1 MTPHASGKL
10 WTIHHGNCLDVM
22 RTMPAES
29 AHAIVTDPP
38 YGLAFMGKNWDRAV
52 PGPEFW
58 VEALRVAKPGA
69 HMLAFGG
76 TRLFHRLA
84 VAIEDAGWEIRDCV
98 MWVHGMGFPKSHNIG
113 KAIDRER
120 GAVREQIGPKRRGAQ
135 TESTGRYGAWGD
147 GIVDTIPA
155 TDDARK
161 WDGWGTALKPSWEPI
176 IMARKPCIGTVADN
190 VVATGCGAINV
201 DACRVPMGE
210 EYNPDLVH
218 RQHQSNGA
226 IKGAFGAAALIGKEI
241 PMYKPGGRWPA
252 NLVHDGSDDVLRLM
266 PDAGVGS
273 AARFFYCAKAN
284 NSERYEGAA
293 DNDHPTIKSTELMR
307 WCVRLITPPD
317 GVVLD
322 PFMGSG
328 STGKAAVAEGFRFV
342 GIELEQRYCDIAAGR
357 IESEH
362 NLFNA

>member
-1 MTPHASGKL
+1 MTPHAQGKA
-10 WTIHHGNCLDVM
+10 WAIHHGNCLDVM
-22 RTMPAES
+22 RGMPAES
-29 AHAIVTDPP
+29 VHAVVTDPP
-38 YGLAFMGKNWDRAV
+38 YGLSFMGRGWDHSV

-58 VEALRVAKPGA
+58 VEALRVMKPGA
-69 HMLAFGG
+69 HLLAFGG
-76 TRLFHRLA
+76 TRCFHRLA
-84 VAIEDAGWEIRDCV
+84 VAIEDAGAEIRDCI

-147 GIVDTIPA
+147 GIIDTVPA

-161 WDGWGTALKPSWEPI
+161 WDGWGTALKPAWEPI
-176 IMARKPCIGTVADN
+176 IMARKPVVGTVAAN
-190 VVATGCGAINV
+190 VVATGCGALNV
-201 DACRVPMGE
+201 DACRVPMGD
-210 EYNPDLVH
+210 EYNPDLMQ
-218 RQHQSNGA
+218 RQHKSEGA
-226 IKGAFGAAALIGKEI
+226 IPGAFGAAALIGREI

-252 NLVHDGSDDVLRLM
+252 NVVHDGSPDVMRLM
-266 PDAGVGS
+266 PECGGDS

-284 NSERYEGAA
+284 TTERYEGAA
-293 DNDHPTIKSTELMR
+293 DNDHPTVKSTELMR
-307 WCVRLITPPD
+307 WCVRMVTPPG

-328 STGKAAVAEGFRFV
+328 STGKAAVSEGFNFV
-342 GIELEQRYCDIAAGR
+342 GIELDEHFCDVAAGR
-357 IESEH
+357 IASEH